1 MKLFFLVLISY
12 QQLFLPPNTA
22 STHAISIMSSQ
33 GTKVHFSAPQTH
45 SLQNRPL
52 TRPPSQVTNDPQGTS
67 HPKVESAGTITSDS
81 LAAESLSSNGSF
93 GGKGSHA
100 AASSQPSASSTTNNA
115 DTSGARVL
123 QAAPDAEA
131 RQALEGWNEEAQLN
145 SARGVL
151 GNGAG
156 SGPPPSSSYL
166 AKNNT
171 ADTSSG
177 TSGVQHPHGKNI
189 SEGNIDANAPNA
201 SFNTDIG
208 GKNDP
213 GRQAV
218 NDLARNAQQSAG
230 DAGLPKQKGVSN
242 DGQFDV
248 LKDASA

>member
-1 MKLFFLVLISY
+1 M
-12 QQLFLPPNTA
+12 
-22 STHAISIMSSQ
+22 
-33 GTKVHFSAPQTH
+33 
-45 SLQNRPL
+45 
-52 TRPPSQVTNDPQGTS
+52 
-67 HPKVESAGTITSDS
+67 
-81 LAAESLSSNGSF
+81 
-93 GGKGSHA
+93 
-100 AASSQPSASSTTNNA
+100 
-115 DTSGARVL
+115 L

-145 SARGVL
+145 SARGIP

-156 SGPPPSSSYL
+156 EGPPPTSSYL
-166 AKNNT
+166 ASASTGSSAN
-171 ADTSSG
+171 SSG
-177 TSGVQHPHGKNI
+177 VPGSAQHPHGKNI
-189 SEGNIDANAPNA
+189 SEGDIDAGAPNA
-201 SFNTDIG
+201 SFGTDIG

>member
-1 MKLFFLVLISY
+1 
-12 QQLFLPPNTA
+12 
-22 STHAISIMSSQ
+22 MSSQ
-33 GTKVHFSAPQTH
+33 GTK
-45 SLQNRPL
+45 
-52 TRPPSQVTNDPQGTS
+52 VTNDPQGTS

-93 GGKGSHA
+93 GGAGSHA
-100 AASSQPSASSTTNNA
+100 AASSQPSASTTTNNS

-145 SARGVL
+145 SARGIV

-156 SGPPPSSSYL
+156 SGPAATSSYL
-166 AKNNT
+166 ARNTT
-171 ADTSSG
+171 ADSSSG
-177 TSGVQHPHGKNI
+177 TSGAAAQHPHGKNI
-189 SEGNIDANAPNA
+189 TEGNIDASAPNA
-201 SFNTDIG
+201 SFTTDIG

-230 DAGLPKQKGVSN
+230 DAGIPKDKGVSN

>member
-1 MKLFFLVLISY
+1 M
-12 QQLFLPPNTA
+12 
-22 STHAISIMSSQ
+22 
-33 GTKVHFSAPQTH
+33 
-45 SLQNRPL
+45 
-52 TRPPSQVTNDPQGTS
+52 
-67 HPKVESAGTITSDS
+67 
-81 LAAESLSSNGSF
+81 
-93 GGKGSHA
+93 
-100 AASSQPSASSTTNNA
+100 
-115 DTSGARVL
+115 
-123 QAAPDAEA
+123 
-131 RQALEGWNEEAQLN
+131 
-145 SARGVL
+145 L
-151 GNGAG
+151 GNNSG

-171 ADTSSG
+171 ADSSSG
-177 TSGVQHPHGKNI
+177 TSGAQHPHGKNI
-189 SEGNIDANAPNA
+189 SEGNIDASAPNA